1 MKIQASVFLI
11 LFLSVSIFAQ
21 QSADD
26 RRANTPITP
35 FQIIGNIYY
44 VGAAEVTSFL
54 ITSPKGHILIDGGY
68 AETVPQIK
76 ANVIKLG
83 FNLHDI
89 KYLLNT
95 QSHFDHA
102 GGLNEL
108 KKLTNA
114 KMLASAADKVG
125 LENGGKGDFAFG
137 DTLPYTPV
145 MVDRIIKDGETIKL
159 GSIKLKTILMPG
171 HTKGSTAWS
180 MEITDAGRK
189 LNVLFLSSTSSPTYK
204 FYGNAGF
211 PDIVSEYEKTFTRLK
226 ILTPDIFLASHGSF
240 FNLLEKAERR
250 GKDKTNPFIESETY
264 KAYLANTEKDF
275 REKLVKQR
283 QENPVK

>member
-1 MKIQASVFLI
+1 MKIKISVLLI
-11 LFLSVSIFAQ
+11 FALSISTLAQ

-26 RRANTPITP
+26 RRANTPIEP

-54 ITSPKGHILIDGGY
+54 ITSAKGHILIDSGY
-68 AETVPQIK
+68 AETVPQIR
-76 ANVIKLG
+76 ANVAKLG
-83 FNLHDI
+83 FKLEDI

-102 GGLNEL
+102 GGLDEL
-108 KKLTNA
+108 KKLTGA
-114 KMLASAADKVG
+114 KMLASAADKIA

-137 DTLPYTPV
+137 DRLTYTPV
-145 MVDRIIKDGETIKL
+145 MVDRVIKDGETIKL
-159 GSIKLKTILMPG
+159 GSTKLKTILMPG

-189 LNVLFLSSTSSPTYK
+189 LNVLFLSSTTSPTYK
-204 FYGNAGF
+204 FYGNAGY
-211 PDIVSEYEKTFTRLK
+211 PDIISEYEKTFTRLK
-226 ILTPDIFLASHGSF
+226 TLTPDVFLASHGSF

-250 GKDKTNPFIESETY
+250 GKDKTNPFIESELYKTY
-264 KAYLANTEKDF
+264 LLDTEKDF

>member
-1 MKIQASVFLI
+1 MKIQASVLLVI
-11 LFLSVSIFAQ
+11 VLSVSLFAQ

-26 RRANTPITP
+26 RRANTPIEP

-76 ANVIKLG
+76 ANLTKLG

-95 QSHFDHA
+95 QAHFDHA
-102 GGLNEL
+102 GGLNEV

-114 KMLASAADKVG
+114 KMLASAADKVL
-125 LENGGKGDFAFG
+125 LESGGKGDFAFG
-137 DTLPYTPV
+137 DRLTFTPV
-145 MVDRIIKDGETIKL
+145 MVDRVIKDGETIKL
-159 GSIKLKTILMPG
+159 GNIKLKTILMPG

-189 LNVLFLSSTSSPTYK
+189 LNVLFLSSTTSPTYR
-204 FYGNAGF
+204 FYNNAGF
-211 PDIVSEYEKTFTRLK
+211 PDIISEYEKTFTRLK
-226 ILTPDIFLASHGSF
+226 TLTPDVFLASHGSF

-250 GKDKTNPFIESETY
+250 SKDKTNPFIEQETY
-264 KAYLANTEKDF
+264 KTYIADTEKDF

-283 QENPVK
+283 QEEPVK

>member
-1 MKIQASVFLI
+1 MKIKSSVLLI
-11 LFLSVSIFAQ
+11 LIFSASLMAQ

-26 RRANTPITP
+26 RRANTPIEP

-95 QSHFDHA
+95 QAHFDHA
-102 GGLNEL
+102 GGLDEL
-108 KKLTNA
+108 KKLTGA
-114 KMLASAADKVG
+114 KMLASAADKVL

-145 MVDRIIKDGETIKL
+145 MVDRVIKDGETIKL
-159 GSIKLKTILMPG
+159 GSTRLKTILMPG

-180 MEITDAGRK
+180 MKIIDAGKK
-189 LNVLFLSSTSSPTYK
+189 LNVLFFSSATSPGYK
-204 FYGNAGF
+204 FYGNPDF
-211 PDIVSEYEKTFTRLK
+211 PDIIAVYEKTFTRLK
-226 ILTPDIFLASHGSF
+226 TLTPDIFLASHGSF
-240 FNLLEKAERR
+240 FSLLEKAERR
-250 GKDKTNPFIESETY
+250 GKDKTNPFIEQETY
-264 KAYLANTEKDF
+264 KTYLADTEKDF

>member
-1 MKIQASVFLI
+1 MKLKTSVLLI
-11 LFLSVSIFAQ
+11 LVLSVSVFAQ

-26 RRANTPITP
+26 RRANTPIEP
-35 FQIIGNIYY
+35 FQIIGNVYY

-54 ITSPKGHILIDGGY
+54 TTSPKGHILIDGGY

-95 QSHFDHA
+95 QAHMDHA

-114 KMLASAADKVG
+114 KMLASAADKVL

-137 DTLPYTPV
+137 DTLPFTPV
-145 MVDRIIKDGETIKL
+145 MVDRVIKDGETIKL
-159 GSIKLKTILMPG
+159 GSIRLKTILMPG

-180 MEITDAGRK
+180 MDVTDAGRK
-189 LNVLFLSSTSSPTYK
+189 LNVLFLSSASSPTYK
-204 FYGNAGF
+204 FYNNAGY
-211 PDIVSEYEKTFTRLK
+211 PDIIAVYEKTFARLK
-226 ILTPDIFLASHGSF
+226 TLTPDVFLASHGSF

-250 GKDKTNPFIESETY
+250 GKDKTNPFIERETY
-264 KAYLANTEKDF
+264 KTYLADAEKDF